1 MRTYFPKL
9 TCLFTAILLVF
20 STMSLAQNQQPPATT
35 ASQSSGNTDSPLAA
49 AARDAKSKKARSKKV
64 FTDDDMETTAG
75 PLPRLKMEGAENADE
90 IVVAISKYKTTHT
103 PEQTEQ
109 AVHIWYDRY
118 DQLLAAAI
126 QDNQDIATLRSA
138 NMSNGYALCQE
149 SQDYEQC
156 RNRQMAEMRGAQSDQ
171 TQVTKNNSLE
181 VRIQHSFMKV
191 RNGLQAN
198 SLHYDWFKIRTTNN
212 IDQF

>member
-9 TCLFTAILLVF
+9 TCLFTAVLLLF
-20 STMSLAQNQQPPATT
+20 STISLAQNQQPPAATG
-35 ASQSSGNTDSPLAA
+35 SQSSADTDSPLAA
-49 AARDAKSKKARSKKV
+49 AARDAKSKKV

-126 QDNQDIATLRSA
+126 QDNQDIATLCSA

-156 RNRQMAEMRGAQSDQ
+156 RSRQMAEMRGAQSDQ

>member
-9 TCLFTAILLVF
+9 TCLFTAVLLLF
-20 STMSLAQNQQPPATT
+20 STISLAQNQQPPAATG
-35 ASQSSGNTDSPLAA
+35 SQSSADTDSPLAA

-126 QDNQDIATLRSA
+126 QENQD
-138 NMSNGYALCQE
+138 N
-149 SQDYEQC
+149 EQC
-156 RNRQMAEMRGAQSDQ
+156 RSRQMAEMRGAQSDQ